1 MEYNG
6 IPSKHYSQKKLISDF
21 NMRVEYT
28 CHVEN
33 LAYYIKKVSAIF
45 MVCYPPLKKT
55 NDIFS
60 TEVNDVF
67 FMFVKKTR
75 VHLG

>member
-1 MEYNG
+1 
-6 IPSKHYSQKKLISDF
+6 
-21 NMRVEYT
+21 MRVEYT

-60 TEVNDVF
+60 NEVNSVF
-67 FMFVKKTR
+67 FMLVKKTR
-75 VHLG
+75 VNL